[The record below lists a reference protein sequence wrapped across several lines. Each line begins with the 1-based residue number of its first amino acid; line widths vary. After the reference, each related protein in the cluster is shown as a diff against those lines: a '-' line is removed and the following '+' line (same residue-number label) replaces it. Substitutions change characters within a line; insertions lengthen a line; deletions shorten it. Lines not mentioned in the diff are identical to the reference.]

1 MLLNNVFLAV
11 CSSRD
16 LNALALGFGLSSKAE
31 CECLQA
37 KDVSQLQETVFF
49 EGSFIRN
56 LTPLGTGGSTIAGT
70 LKETWTV
77 RRLASVCVC
86 QQKAP

>member
-1 MLLNNVFLAV
+1 MFLVLWHVSDVATKLKQFHVVKQRFFFTV

-49 EGSFIRN
+49 
-56 LTPLGTGGSTIAGT
+56 
-70 LKETWTV
+70 
-77 RRLASVCVC
+77 
-86 QQKAP
+86 

>member
-1 MLLNNVFLAV
+1 MGELRSFFCGLWKVFGLWHVSDVATKLKQFHVVKQRFFLAV

-31 CECLQA
+31 CECLQT

-49 EGSFIRN
+49 
-56 LTPLGTGGSTIAGT
+56 
-70 LKETWTV
+70 
-77 RRLASVCVC
+77 
-86 QQKAP
+86 